1 MGKQC
6 VIKKDETFISLKNK
20 YNVSSA
26 TLENAIHSWWK
37 DSNNKDYSS
46 KEFNSY
52 LEDYLCL
59 SNTPYT
65 SKAKYNKAH
74 KVWEDII
81 TKYSTCSEDNVKTI
95 ITIATLL
102 FD

>member
-1 MGKQC
+1 MKEQC
-6 VIKKDETFISLKNK
+6 VRKRDKAFISLKNK

-37 DSNNKDYSS
+37 DSDNADYSS

-59 SNTPYT
+59 SNTSYT
-65 SKAKYNKAH
+65 SKAKYDKAH
-74 KVWEDII
+74 KVW
-81 TKYSTCSEDNVKTI
+81 
-95 ITIATLL
+95 
-102 FD
+102 